1 MPGQALGRSPGNHR
15 SRVLPREIGGGSR
28 RDRRHPGSDRKDA
41 HVLCAQEA
49 LGASQGARNRSRLA
63 MNAMKQEAPERQEIE
78 ELLPW
83 HAAGTLSRRDAQRV
97 EEALARDPEL
107 ARRYALVRDELGE
120 TIHLNE
126 TLGAPSARA
135 LEKLFA
141 QIDAEPAR
149 SQVSLNLGSRISE
162 FFASLTP
169 RTLALASGAAVLAI
183 LVQAGFIAGVML
195 NETKTGGY
203 QTASAP
209 TTAPDAGTFALI
221 RFAPQASTDDVT
233 KFLETNKLS
242 IASGPMAGGLYK
254 VRVAVTGIPK
264 AELARIVKKLQEDK
278 VVGFIAT
285 TD

>member
-1 MPGQALGRSPGNHR
+1 
-15 SRVLPREIGGGSR
+15 
-28 RDRRHPGSDRKDA
+28 
-41 HVLCAQEA
+41 
-49 LGASQGARNRSRLA
+49 
-63 MNAMKQEAPERQEIE
+63 MNATKQEAPERQEIE

-107 ARRYALVRDELGE
+107 ARRYALVRDDSANHSPQRDARCAIRARAG
-120 TIHLNE
+120 TIFRKDRRR
-126 TLGAPSARA
+126 TGAPS
-135 LEKLFA
+135 
-141 QIDAEPAR
+141 R
-149 SQVSLNLGSRISE
+149 SSDVSLDLSSRISE
-162 FFASLTP
+162 FFGSLTP

-209 TTAPDAGTFALI
+209 TTAPDAFSFTLI
-221 RFAPQASTDDVT
+221 RFAPQASADDVT
-233 KFLETNKLS
+233 KFLEANKLS
-242 IASGPMAGGLYK
+242 IASGPTAGGLYK

-278 VVGFIAT
+278 VVSFIAA

>member
-1 MPGQALGRSPGNHR
+1 
-15 SRVLPREIGGGSR
+15 
-28 RDRRHPGSDRKDA
+28 
-41 HVLCAQEA
+41 
-49 LGASQGARNRSRLA
+49 
-63 MNAMKQEAPERQEIE
+63 MNAMKQEAPEREEIE
-78 ELLPW
+78 ALLPW

-126 TLGAPSARA
+126 SLGVPSARA
-135 LEKLFA
+135 MEQLFA
-141 QIDAEPAR
+141 KIDTEPAR
-149 SQVSLNLGSRISE
+149 RQVSLNLGSRISE

-195 NETKTGGY
+195 NETKTSGY

-221 RFAPQASTDDVT
+221 RFAPQASADDVT

-242 IASGPMAGGLYK
+242 IASGPTAGGLYK

-285 TD
+285 TE

>member
-1 MPGQALGRSPGNHR
+1 
-15 SRVLPREIGGGSR
+15 
-28 RDRRHPGSDRKDA
+28 
-41 HVLCAQEA
+41 
-49 LGASQGARNRSRLA
+49 
-63 MNAMKQEAPERQEIE
+63 MNATKQEAPERQEIE
-78 ELLPW
+78 ALLPW

-135 LEKLFA
+135 LEQLFA
-141 QIDAEPAR
+141 KIDAEPAR
-149 SQVSLNLGSRISE
+149 RQVSLNFGSRISE

-169 RTLALASGAAVLAI
+169 RTLALAGGAAMLAI

-195 NETKTGGY
+195 NETKTGY

-221 RFAPQASTDDVT
+221 RFAPQASADDVT

-242 IASGPMAGGLYK
+242 IASGPTAGGLYK